1 MIFNLLNR
9 QILDAQAWT
18 TIIPGSKVAMSMVI
32 RKHLH
37 SESNLTVVRCP
48 TTKCSGSWPRGD
60 ADSWAMWFVSNVIIL
75 CLGVSN
81 LRYDRSPIC
90 QKEVLHS
97 VLDKPNNDHAMT
109 RSPPKD
115 IGNKQAELDFR
126 TARYPKHILKP
137 NLSGQQRSTA
147 SLEEGAMSE
156 EPKANDEEIAI
167 FKRVVQQIVQFH
179 ETPSDVA
186 MYSHPRSGI
195 SERDETESIISDDD
209 TESVLLHPLINR
221 YISYTRL
228 VEHCR
233 ENLEQLG
240 KQREELQ
247 EKRRRHISMD
257 FADNAQDQKWLDI
270 SEKIEQTLDTLVL
283 TEEKASQL
291 KQDCLSRGLVD
302 EDGTLVQ
309 SRGHVERCFFYEE
322 GLDQGDQSSGYAKFP
337 MPPVNPATLNQ
348 QLSPDSDQFGTSGQY
363 TCTIKEDTINQ
374 WLLLNLRSSP
384 LNVHQLE
391 ESHRKLMGQ
400 IATDQSWRK
409 DVLAFWY
416 QDGTDRPT
424 LSESAYA
431 QSLAEGCARE
441 GCACERC
448 ASEGEGIHFKFLS
461 ITSEE
466 SWV

>member
-32 RKHLH
+32 RKHLQ
-37 SESNLTVVRCP
+37 SESNLTAVRCP

-60 ADSWAMWFVSNVIIL
+60 TVSWAMWFVSNVIIL

-126 TARYPKHILKP
+126 TARYSKHILKP
-137 NLSGQQRSTA
+137 NLSGPQRSTA
-147 SLEEGAMSE
+147 SLEEGAMIE
-156 EPKANDEEIAI
+156 EPEANEEEIAI

-270 SEKIEQTLDTLVL
+270 SKEIEQTLDTLVL
-283 TEEKASQL
+283 SEEKASQL
-291 KQDCLSRGLVD
+291 EQDCFSQGLMEEVSSLTDFPGLEQRLFFD
-302 EDGTLVQ
+302 EED
-309 SRGHVERCFFYEE
+309 
-322 GLDQGDQSSGYAKFP
+322 LDQGDQCSEYVKFP
-337 MPPVNPATLNQ
+337 MLLWNPASSNR
-348 QLSPDSDQFGTSGQY
+348 QLLPEPDPIGTPDQY
-363 TCTIKEDTINQ
+363 TCTIKKDRINQ
-374 WLLLNLRSSP
+374 WLLHSLRSSA
-384 LNVHQLE
+384 LNVYQLE
-391 ESHRKLMGQ
+391 GAHREIMGQ
-400 IATDQSWRK
+400 IETRDSWAE
-409 DVLAFWY
+409 DVLKFWY
-416 QDGTDRPT
+416 EDGTDRPT

-431 QSLAEGCARE
+431 QSL
-441 GCACERC
+441 
-448 ASEGEGIHFKFLS
+448 SE
-461 ITSEE
+461 
-466 SWV
+466 